1 MRDLQESF
9 NDSDINEIKLEYTE
23 RIETWIEKAINSG
36 DLNTALKAQDML
48 NKLLGLYTEKKD
60 INLNTDTITF
70 EFN

>member
-9 NDSDINEIKLEYTE
+9 DDSDINEIKLEYTE